1 MCLVLMCLGESW
13 SSAPA
18 APCSLAARPRRLET
32 EFAGAFGAVL
42 FGVIRSPPTLQLFAR
57 TFPEIPAQALPQALA
72 QAAAQ
77 AAGAGQRPAPF
88 EGGGGGG
95 AAELP
100 PSEQTPS
107 AEGLEPKV
115 DAIFAIFATTA
126 DSFLDAAQYRTYL
139 KGIGEWAQLE
149 CYTDTTWTT
158 EWPAECEMLGA
169 DPEKGVDLTA
179 FRRMY
184 TQYRQD
190 KVTLDHAR
198 TVAVT
203 TANIGCVVQQHEPS
217 RTVGGPSPPGS
228 RGTVWDLAAEN
239 PGPTEGEPSTKALNG
254 WALGRLPVDPPAEL
268 GEDAPWPLHKLW
280 VLTAGRAEAV
290 APPLAAAPSRGPAV
304 VIISGGMNPMHR
316 GHAALLHQAAARLEA
331 VGYHP
336 WSEAGFLRATMRT
349 CSRRLLRSAPS
360 ASALASGWRS
370 RAGHW
375 LTTRSSRPQAGR
387 QTRNGLLTSIRS
399 QMHCGRRSPMDR

>member
-1 MCLVLMCLGESW
+1 MCLVLMCLVLMCLGESW

-95 AAELP
+95 AAAAAAELP

-139 KGIGEWAQLE
+139 KGIGEWAQQE
-149 CYTDTTWTT
+149 YYTDTTWSS

-169 DPEKGVDLTA
+169 DPDKGVDLTA

-190 KVTLDHAR
+190 RVTLDHAR
-198 TVAVT
+198 TVAAT
-203 TANIGCVVQQHEPS
+203 TANIGCVAQQRAPS
-217 RTVGGPSPPGS
+217 GTVGGPSSPGS
-228 RGTVWDLAAEN
+228 SGGAVAAAAEL
-239 PGPTEGEPSTKALNG
+239 PPFEGGDGP
-254 WALGRLPVDPPAEL
+254 V
-268 GEDAPWPLHKLW
+268 
-280 VLTAGRAEAV
+280 
-290 APPLAAAPSRGPAV
+290 AAAAAAAADGAAAGPQSFV
-304 VIISGGMNPMHR
+304 GGR
-316 GHAALLHQAAARLEA
+316 QAAARGTEKIDW
-331 VGYHP
+331 GEDY
-336 WSEAGFLRATMRT
+336 
-349 CSRRLLRSAPS
+349 
-360 ASALASGWRS
+360 
-370 RAGHW
+370 
-375 LTTRSSRPQAGR
+375 
-387 QTRNGLLTSIRS
+387 
-399 QMHCGRRSPMDR
+399 